1 MLGWILNLAL
11 GGGSTTAV
19 ADEGLGVSGPIDSSA
34 SNVLGLIL
42 AAGQNVEGL
51 IIDTLSVS
59 GTINTDATSVSGP
72 IDSTGEN
79 VEGLIR

>member
-11 GGGSTTAV
+11 GGGATTAA
-19 ADEGLGVSGPIDSSA
+19 ADEGLGVSGPIDSGA
-34 SNVLGLIL
+34 VNVRGLIL

-59 GTINTDATSVSGP
+59 GTINDNATSVSGP
-72 IDSTGEN
+72 IDSTGQN
-79 VEGLIR
+79 LEGLIR